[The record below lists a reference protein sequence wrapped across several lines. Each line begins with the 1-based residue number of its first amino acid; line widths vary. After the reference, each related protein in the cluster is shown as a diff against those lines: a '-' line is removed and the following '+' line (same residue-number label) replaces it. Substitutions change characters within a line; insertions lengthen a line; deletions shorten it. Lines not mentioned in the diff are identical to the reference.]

1 MDKQLAKALNEA
13 AYTEVQATRRLMRFL
28 DDDNTAGNEVAAFD
42 SMLATNEGGRDA
54 AFAQLPESLQRILSN
69 EFIKEN
75 PQPVF
80 DGIAEG
86 IEEFK
91 YRNGG
96 EMPSA
101 YAIAAALSTAAM
113 PFGGGSKQD
122 PTEKMTFDSLS
133 LGHHESLSVVPAAT
147 QVVIAYGIS
156 NSLPLVTMLP
166 NPTGSNELPI
176 VYGTTV
182 AGTNM
187 GVMRV
192 GDKMDGDKAGMPY
205 LENRHLLT
213 MKAAGV
219 TAGVFSLESHAAYTA
234 EIAPNKTTRFIVDE
248 TSQIAPFLGG
258 RVVVFVKGV
267 EIANDKNRNHPT
279 KTGKSMLQAGEPL
292 VLGADTY
299 VIKSAIADLDTHK
312 VDVVFDV
319 VAGATPVYGDVTV
332 ELIFDYERKD
342 DQQRKILREPSTDV
356 EFTHHSIYAF
366 PSRSRSTATI
376 DAITQLSNELGIN
389 WYAAAQTVAMQRYY
403 FEQTSRLLRT
413 AINMCY
419 ANQNPTTGRVITFD
433 FKKDGVMPTK
443 IADAFSN
450 ISITLG
456 IARTRLSTAIN
467 AAIGGYD
474 IYVSDRAAAFFSG
487 MGGENYEATGVAFGD
502 QYSVYRI
509 GRLKAS
515 NANVYYVPASMGVFN
530 ESADLTTARALIV
543 PRPMQPAQAQ
553 FVGMIAV
560 PPMVLTSKADA
571 FEEDIA
577 VYSRMA
583 ADVNPIPRYRN
594 QCMVI
599 ELINLP
605 AM

>member
-1 MDKQLAKALNEA
+1 MDKQLANALNEA
-13 AYTEVQATRRLMRFL
+13 AYKEVQATRRFMRFL
-28 DDDNTAGNEVAAFD
+28 DDQNTAGNEVVAFD
-42 SMLATNEGGRDA
+42 SMLASNADGREA
-54 AFAQLPESLQRILSN
+54 GFMQLPESLQRILSN

-86 IEEFK
+86 IDEFK

-122 PTEKMTFDSLS
+122 PNDKNTFDSLS

-192 GDKMDGDKAGMPY
+192 GDRMDGDKAGMPY
-205 LENRHLLT
+205 LENRHTLT
-213 MKAAGV
+213 MEAGAADGEFV
-219 TAGVFSLESHAAYTA
+219 LESHAAYTL
-234 EIAPNKTTRFIVDE
+234 EIAPNKTSRFKVDKS
-248 TSQIAPFLGG
+248 SQIAPFLGG
-258 RVVVFVKGV
+258 RVVVMVKGI
-267 EIANDKNRNHPT
+267 EIANDKSRNHPT
-279 KTGKSMLQAGEPL
+279 NKGKSILQSAEPL
-292 VLGADTY
+292 VLGTDKF
-299 VIKSAIADLDTHK
+299 ILKSGVADLDTHK
-312 VDVVFDV
+312 VTVTFDTTD
-319 VAGATPVYGDVTV
+319 GETPEAGDVTV

-342 DQQRKILREPSTDV
+342 SNNKKILTEPSTDV
-356 EFTHHSIYAF
+356 EFSHHSIYAF

-413 AINMCY
+413 AVNMCY
-419 ANQNPTTGRVITFD
+419 ANQDPKTGRVITFD
-433 FKKDGVMPTK
+433 FKKDGISPTK

-450 ISITLG
+450 VNITLG
-456 IARTRLSTAIN
+456 LARTRLSTAIN
-467 AAIGGYD
+467 TAIGGYD
-474 IYVSDRAAAFFSG
+474 LYVSDRGAAFFSG
-487 MGGENYEATGVAFGD
+487 LGGENYEETGVAFGD

-509 GRLKAS
+509 GRLKSS

-530 ESADLTTARALIV
+530 ESADLTTAFALIV
-543 PRPMQPAQAQ
+543 PRPIQPAQAQ

-577 VYSRMA
+577 IYSRMA

-594 QCMVI
+594 QCMI
-599 ELINLP
+599 LEMINLP
-605 AM
+605 AL

>member
-1 MDKQLAKALNEA
+1 MDKQLANALNEA
-13 AYTEVQATRRLMRFL
+13 AYKEVQATRRFMRFL
-28 DDDNTAGNEVAAFD
+28 DDQNTAGNEVAAFD
-42 SMLATNEGGRDA
+42 SMLASNADGREA
-54 AFAQLPESLQRILSN
+54 AFLQLPESLQRILSN
-69 EFIKEN
+69 DYIKQN

-96 EMPSA
+96 EEPSA
-101 YAIAAALSTAAM
+101 YALAAALSTAAI

-122 PTEKMTFDSLS
+122 PNEKNTFDSLS
-133 LGHHESLSVVPAAT
+133 LGHHEALSVVPAAT

-187 GVMRV
+187 GVMRI
-192 GDKMDGDKAGMPY
+192 GDRMDGDKAGMPY
-205 LENRHLLT
+205 LENRHVL
-213 MKAAGV
+213 MMEAG
-219 TAGVFSLESHAAYTA
+219 AGAGEFVLESHAAYTMEVA
-234 EIAPNKTTRFIVDE
+234 ANKTTRFKVDKS
-248 TSQIAPFLGG
+248 SQIAPFLGG
-258 RVVVFVKGV
+258 RVVVMVKGV

-279 KTGKSMLQAGEPL
+279 NKGKSILQSAEPL
-292 VLGADTY
+292 VLGADKF
-299 VIKSAIADLDTHK
+299 ILKSGVADLDTHE
-312 VDVVFDV
+312 VTVTFDTTD
-319 VAGATPVYGDVTV
+319 GATPEVGDVTV

-342 DQQRKILREPSTDV
+342 SNNKKILTEPSTDV
-356 EFTHHSIYAF
+356 EFSHHSIYAF

-413 AINMCY
+413 AVNMCY
-419 ANQNPTTGRVITFD
+419 ANQDPKTGRVITFD
-433 FKKDGVMPTK
+433 FKKDGISPTK

-450 ISITLG
+450 VNITLG
-456 IARTRLSTAIN
+456 LARTRLSTAIN
-467 AAIGGYD
+467 TAIGGYD
-474 IYVSDRAAAFFSG
+474 LYVSDRGAAFFSG
-487 MGGENYEATGVAFGD
+487 LGGENYEETGVAFGD

-509 GRLKAS
+509 GRLKSS

-530 ESADLTTARALIV
+530 ESADLTTAFALIV
-543 PRPMQPAQAQ
+543 PRPIQPAQAQ

-577 VYSRMA
+577 IYSRMA
-583 ADVNPIPRYRN
+583 ADANPIPRYRN
-594 QCMVI
+594 QCMI
-599 ELINLP
+599 LEMINLP
-605 AM
+605 AL

>member
-28 DDDNTAGNEVAAFD
+28 DDQNTAGNEVAAFD
-42 SMLATNEGGRDA
+42 SMLATNEGGREA
-54 AFAQLPESLQRILSN
+54 AFEQLPESLQRIFSN

-101 YAIAAALSTAAM
+101 YAVAAALSTAAM

-122 PTEKMTFDSLS
+122 PQEKNTFDSLS

-213 MKAAGV
+213 MTAGAAGE
-219 TAGVFSLESHAAYTA
+219 FSLNSHAAYTA

-248 TSQIAPFLGG
+248 TSSIAPFLGG
-258 RVVVFVKGV
+258 RVAIFVKGV
-267 EIANDKNRNHPT
+267 EIANDKSRNHAT
-279 KTGKSMLQAGEPL
+279 KGGKSMLQSAEPL
-292 VLGADTY
+292 ILGADTF
-299 VIKSAIADLDTHK
+299 VIKSAVADLDLHK
-312 VDVVFDV
+312 VDVVFDIIE
-319 VAGATPVYGDVTV
+319 GATPVFGDVTV

-342 DQQRKILREPSTDV
+342 ANQRKILREPSTDV

-419 ANQNPTTGRVITFD
+419 ANQDPLTGRVITFN
-433 FKKDGVMPTK
+433 FQKDGIVP
-443 IADAFSN
+443 INIPDAFAN
-450 ISITLG
+450 IGITLG
-456 IARTRLSTAIN
+456 KARTRLSTAIN

-487 MGGENYEATGVAFGD
+487 MGAENYESTGVAFGD

-577 VYSRMA
+577 IYSRMA

-599 ELINLP
+599 EMINLP